1 MRKSR
6 RGKKRQKKK
15 KKSEG
20 GQIEITSSQKN
31 LVVKTLREKKQ
42 SREEK
47 KDSGKAKERG
57 KMEKERALQNINSFW
72 VKRKRNREDI

>member
-15 KKSEG
+15 GRG

-42 SREEK
+42 SREKKKIVEK
-47 KDSGKAKERG
+47 RER
-57 KMEKERALQNINSFW
+57 ERQDG
-72 VKRKRNREDI
+72 KRKSVAKHK

>member
-15 KKSEG
+15 GRG

-47 KDSGKAKERG
+47 KDSGKAREGG
-57 KMEKERALQNINSFW
+57 KMEKERALQNINSSW

>member
-1 MRKSR
+1 MFEKEQEREEKA
-6 RGKKRQKKK
+6 KKK
-15 KKSEG
+15 KGRG

-47 KDSGKAKERG
+47 KDSGKAREGG
-57 KMEKERALQNINSFW
+57 KMEKERALQNINSSW

>member
-1 MRKSR
+1 MFEKEQERKEKA
-6 RGKKRQKKK
+6 KKRR
-15 KKSEG
+15 G

-47 KDSGKAKERG
+47 KDSRKAREGG
-57 KMEKERALQNINSFW
+57 KMEKETALQNINSSW
-72 VKRKRNREDI
+72 VKRKRNREDV